1 MGRTFTGHQ
10 YVTSC
15 HLRCIEALSDG
26 AHSGVVRNAIT
37 AAFVVAGILG
47 AAIDAFAASDLV
59 PPSAA
64 DTDGGLRFG
73 RARVQVRVYDT
84 TVMSA
89 AEQTVALRA
98 ATGVLAAAG
107 IDITWLVCG
116 ITDVSANPEA
126 CTTRLTRD
134 ELAVRLVRLAGTPT
148 ARGQLSLGYSLLDM
162 SAGGGTLATVYVDRV
177 EWLVSRAR
185 NSQLPSPN
193 SQGAPPNHPGS
204 WKSDVG
210 CACDSAS
217 VLGFAVAHELG
228 HLLLGTNTHAAA
240 GLMRAVWSRNDLQ
253 RNDPADWLFTA
264 ADSLAMSRALRRRQ
278 VQMAWN
284 R

>member
-1 MGRTFTGHQ
+1 VGRTFTGHQ

-15 HLRCIEALSDG
+15 HLRCIEALSGG

-37 AAFVVAGILG
+37 AAFVVAGLLG
-47 AAIDAFAASDLV
+47 AAIDASAASDLV

-89 AEQTVALRA
+89 ADQTVALRA

-126 CTTRLTRD
+126 CTKRLTRD
-134 ELAVRLVRLAGTPT
+134 ELAVRLVRLAGTPS

-177 EWLVSRAR
+177 EWLV
-185 NSQLPSPN
+185 
-193 SQGAPPNHPGS
+193 GGPPNQL
-204 WKSDVG
+204 
-210 CACDSAS
+210 
-217 VLGFAVAHELG
+217 LGFAVAHEVG

-240 GLMRAVWSRNDLQ
+240 GLMRAVWSRSELQ

-264 ADSLAMSRALRRRQ
+264 ADSLAMSRALRQRQ